1 MLFLKKTKQTTL
13 LHETFMNSQKQQVNF
28 ILNIKASIKEYVHV
42 YSILNITVADVCSAV
57 DQTFMLV
64 FQKNPKNRN
73 NIKVALDK

>member
-1 MLFLKKTKQTTL
+1 MLFFLKKTKKTTL

-28 ILNIKASIKEYVHV
+28 ILNIKASMKEYAHV

-64 FQKNPKNRN
+64 FQKNPQKPQQH
-73 NIKVALDK
+73 

>member
-1 MLFLKKTKQTTL
+1 
-13 LHETFMNSQKQQVNF
+13 MNSQKQQVNF

-64 FQKNPKNRN
+64 FQKKPKNRN